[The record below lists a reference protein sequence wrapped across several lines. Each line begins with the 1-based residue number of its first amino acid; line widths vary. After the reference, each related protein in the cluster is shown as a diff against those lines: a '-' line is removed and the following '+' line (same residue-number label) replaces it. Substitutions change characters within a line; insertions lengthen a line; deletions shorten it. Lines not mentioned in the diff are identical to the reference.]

1 MDSKTKKYLMIGGA
15 LVLAYFLYKKFG
27 KKVGL
32 PTMSKGKGESNF
44 VADEQYFLST
54 AFND

>member
-15 LVLAYFLYKKFG
+15 LVLAYFLYKKYG

-32 PTMSKGKGESNF
+32 PTSKGKGESNF
-44 VADEQYFLST
+44 VADEQTFHHE